1 MDAGG
6 VQVQHQPSSQD
17 PTRQSW
23 RNNNSN
29 GDQGKRRDSGSNKS
43 KPVNLKSI
51 NVESAQSVSN
61 TSRTAGSNNNS
72 GVQPLRTPK
81 TAQFPKPNQQ
91 VYAMQPTKTATFV
104 KTAPQQQMNLS
115 RSPPQITNMSTR
127 SSPPQTVFVSR
138 SSPPPQAYN
147 NLSGSPPKNNDP
159 ATATTPKQNQKTAS
173 SSRPTPKPLN
183 LSKSSHVSNLSK
195 VPQTATFPP
204 KVNRAL
210 NLPNP
215 PKTATFATKSSG
227 FPKDTRQ
234 SMRAPQSATLPQ
246 HAYAFVYGD
255 PTYVQTVEQSRFRRY
270 SSTPAPLRFV
280 TADYRQVQ
288 LGPGTPV
295 VVLSHPDDSDSQGSS
310 PPTPGYGPPE
320 SFTSA
325 DYYDLY
331 TMPPCEEEQEEGQ
344 SYYYYD
350 YSQEYIPQTPTGT
363 LQNHRSN
370 SHPAAAKD
378 ERRRSMF
385 GGPSR
390 LNSDAILPIRQP
402 KGPDIAKNFAT
413 RIRRKAVNKLYAAA
427 AERRSKS
434 AADRRKSAMF

>member
-17 PTRQSW
+17 PTRQPW

-43 KPVNLKSI
+43 KPINLKSI
-51 NVESAQSVSN
+51 NVERAQSENN
-61 TSRTAGSNNNS
+61 TSKTAGSNNS
-72 GVQPLRTPK
+72 GAQSVRTPK
-81 TAQFPKPNQQ
+81 TAQFPRQNQQ
-91 VYAMQPTKTATFV
+91 VYAMQPTKTATLV

-115 RSPPQITNMSTR
+115 RSPPQITNMTTR

-138 SSPPPQAYN
+138 SSPPLNAYN
-147 NLSGSPPKNNDP
+147 NLSRSPPKNNGP
-159 ATATTPKQNQKTAS
+159 ATAPTPKQNQQKTAS

-183 LSKSSHVSNLSK
+183 LSKSSSHVSNLSK

-215 PKTATFATKSSG
+215 PKTATFASKSSG

-234 SMRAPQSATLPQ
+234 SMRTPQSATFQPT
-246 HAYAFVYGD
+246 YAFMYGD
-255 PTYVQTVEQSRFRRY
+255 PTYIQTVEPSRFRRY

-320 SFTSA
+320 GFN
-325 DYYDLY
+325 
-331 TMPPCEEEQEEGQ
+331 
-344 SYYYYD
+344 
-350 YSQEYIPQTPTGT
+350 EYVPQTPTGT
-363 LQNHRSN
+363 LQNQRSN
-370 SHPAAAKD
+370 SLPTAKD
-378 ERRRSMF
+378 ERRR
-385 GGPSR
+385 
-390 LNSDAILPIRQP
+390 
-402 KGPDIAKNFAT
+402 
-413 RIRRKAVNKLYAAA
+413 
-427 AERRSKS
+427 
-434 AADRRKSAMF
+434 

>member
-43 KPVNLKSI
+43 KPVNLRSI

-91 VYAMQPTKTATFV
+91 VYAMQPTKTATLV
-104 KTAPQQQMNLS
+104 KTAPQQQPHM
-115 RSPPQITNMSTR
+115 TNMPTR

-138 SSPPPQAYN
+138 SSPPPQN
-147 NLSGSPPKNNDP
+147 NVP
-159 ATATTPKQNQKTAS
+159 ATAPAPKQKTAS

-183 LSKSSHVSNLSK
+183 LSKSSHVSNLSR

-246 HAYAFVYGD
+246 SAYAFVYGD
-255 PTYVQTVEQSRFRRY
+255 PTYVQTVEPSRFRRY

-320 SFTSA
+320 GFTSA
-325 DYYDLY
+325 DYYDLC

-350 YSQEYIPQTPTGT
+350 YSQEYIPHTPTGT

-370 SHPAAAKD
+370 SLPATAKD
-378 ERRRSMF
+378 ERRRSVF
-385 GGPSR
+385 GGPMR
-390 LNSDAILPIRQP
+390 MHSDAVLPIRQP

-434 AADRRKSAMF
+434 AADRRKSA

>member
-43 KPVNLKSI
+43 RPVNLKSI
-51 NVESAQSVSN
+51 NVERAQSENN
-61 TSRTAGSNNNS
+61 TSRTAGSNNS
-72 GVQPLRTPK
+72 GQSVRTPK
-81 TAQFPKPNQQ
+81 TAQFPRQNQQ
-91 VYAMQPTKTATFV
+91 VYAMQPTKTATLV

-115 RSPPQITNMSTR
+115 RSPPQITNTSTR
-127 SSPPQTVFVSR
+127 SSPPQSVFVSR
-138 SSPPPQAYN
+138 SSPPLNAYN
-147 NLSGSPPKNNDP
+147 NLSRSPPKHNGP
-159 ATATTPKQNQKTAS
+159 ATAPTSKQKTAS

-183 LSKSSHVSNLSK
+183 LSKPSPHVSNLSK

-227 FPKDTRQ
+227 FPKDARQ
-234 SMRAPQSATLPQ
+234 PMRAPHSATFQPT
-246 HAYAFVYGD
+246 YAFVYGD
-255 PTYVQTVEQSRFRRY
+255 PTYIKPVEPSRFRRY

-320 SFTSA
+320 GFTGA
-325 DYYDLY
+325 DIYDLC
-331 TMPPCEEEQEEGQ
+331 TMPPCEEEQEE
-344 SYYYYD
+344 
-350 YSQEYIPQTPTGT
+350 
-363 LQNHRSN
+363 
-370 SHPAAAKD
+370 
-378 ERRRSMF
+378 
-385 GGPSR
+385 
-390 LNSDAILPIRQP
+390 
-402 KGPDIAKNFAT
+402 
-413 RIRRKAVNKLYAAA
+413 
-427 AERRSKS
+427 
-434 AADRRKSAMF
+434 

>member
-17 PTRQSW
+17 PTRQPW

-43 KPVNLKSI
+43 KPINLKSI
-51 NVESAQSVSN
+51 NVERAQSEN
-61 TSRTAGSNNNS
+61 HTSKTAGSNN
-72 GVQPLRTPK
+72 G
-81 TAQFPKPNQQ
+81 AQSFPRQNQQ
-91 VYAMQPTKTATFV
+91 VYAMQPTKTATLV

-115 RSPPQITNMSTR
+115 RSPPQITNMPTR

-138 SSPPPQAYN
+138 SSPPLNAYN
-147 NLSGSPPKNNDP
+147 NLSRSPPKNNGP
-159 ATATTPKQNQKTAS
+159 ATAPTPKQNQQKTAS

-183 LSKSSHVSNLSK
+183 LSKSSPHVSNLSK

-215 PKTATFATKSSG
+215 PKTATFASKSSG

-234 SMRAPQSATLPQ
+234 SMRTPQSATFQPT
-246 HAYAFVYGD
+246 YAFMYGD
-255 PTYVQTVEQSRFRRY
+255 PTYIQTVEPSRFRRY

-320 SFTSA
+320 GFNGA
-325 DYYDLY
+325 DIYDLC
-331 TMPPCEEEQEEGQ
+331 TMPPCEEEEE
-344 SYYYYD
+344 YV
-350 YSQEYIPQTPTGT
+350 PQTPTGT
-363 LQNHRSN
+363 LQNQRSN
-370 SHPAAAKD
+370 SLPAKD
-378 ERRRSMF
+378 ERRRSVL
-385 GGPSR
+385 GGPTKVH
-390 LNSDAILPIRQP
+390 SDAVLPIRQP

-434 AADRRKSAMF
+434 AADRRKSA